1 MSNAAGAA
9 TTDFM
14 RQQWAEQAN
23 TPPQSLHLEF
33 SLSTNDKL
41 ADIQKNNGCNHIVR
55 VMYNDRRANS
65 YMSVRSA

>member
-1 MSNAAGAA
+1 MSNAARA
-9 TTDFM
+9 TPTDYM

-41 ADIQKNNGCNHIVR
+41 ADIQKNNGCNHLVQ
-55 VMYNDRRANS
+55 VMYNDRNANS
-65 YMSVRSA
+65 YLSVRSA